1 MRSSLHFLIS
11 CEKGGPVA
19 LADLLAERRPH
30 RADAARNFDAIL
42 AAGRIAFAAGRADVS
57 LDEIA
62 RQAGVGV
69 ATLYRNFP
77 SREDLVEAVY
87 VTEVDELCRY
97 GERLATRG
105 DPWDALVSWLRRFVG
120 YLGAKRI
127 LLDALDRESGAF
139 RACRDALY
147 VTGEPLLARA
157 QQAGRARAE
166 VTVDDVLRFF
176 LGVASAPVS
185 SRRQRDRFLAMAIAG
200 LAA

>member
-1 MRSSLHFLIS
+1 MA
-11 CEKGGPVA
+11 VA
-19 LADLLAERRPH
+19 NLLAERRPH

-42 AAGRIAFAAGRADVS
+42 AAGRKAFAAGGADVS
-57 LDEIA
+57 LDEVA

-77 SREDLVEAVY
+77 SREDLAEAVY

-97 GERLATRG
+97 GERLEGRG
-105 DPWDALVSWLRRFVG
+105 DPWDALVSWLRRFVT
-120 YLGAKRI
+120 YLGTRRV

-147 VTGEPLLARA
+147 ATGEPLLARA

-166 VTVDDVLRFF
+166 VTIDDVLRFF
-176 LGVASAPVS
+176 LGVTSAPVS

>member
-1 MRSSLHFLIS
+1 LSEGVVR
-11 CEKGGPVA
+11 VA
-19 LADLLAERRPH
+19 VADLLAERRPH

-42 AAGRIAFAAGRADVS
+42 AAGRIAFAAGGTDVS

-87 VTEVDELCRY
+87 VTEVDEVCRY
-97 GERLATRG
+97 GERLVGRG

-120 YLGAKRI
+120 YLGTKRI

-147 VTGEPLLARA
+147 TTGEPLLT
-157 QQAGRARAE
+157 RAE
-166 VTVDDVLRFF
+166 VSIDDVLRFF
-176 LGVASAPVS
+176 LGVTSAPVS

>member
-1 MRSSLHFLIS
+1 MT
-11 CEKGGPVA
+11 V
-19 LADLLAERRPH
+19 ADLLAERRPH
-30 RADAARNFDAIL
+30 RVDAARNFDAIL
-42 AAGRIAFAAGRADVS
+42 AVGRNAFAAGGTGVS

-69 ATLYRNFP
+69 ATLYRHFP

-97 GERLATRG
+97 GERLVGRG
-105 DPWDALVSWLRRFVG
+105 DPWDALVSWLRRFVA
-120 YLGAKRI
+120 YLGTKRI

-147 VTGEPLLARA
+147 ATGEPLLARA
-157 QQAGRARAE
+157 QDAGRARAG
-166 VTVDDVLRFF
+166 VAIDDVLRFF
-176 LGVASAPVS
+176 LGVTRAPVS
-185 SRRQRDRFLAMAIAG
+185 SRRQRDRLLAMAIAG

>member
-1 MRSSLHFLIS
+1 
-11 CEKGGPVA
+11 VA
-19 LADLLAERRPH
+19 VAVADLLAERRPH

-42 AAGRIAFAAGRADVS
+42 AAGRVAFAAGGTDVS

-87 VTEVDELCRY
+87 VTEVDEVCRY
-97 GERLATRG
+97 GERLAGRG
-105 DPWDALVSWLRRFVG
+105 DPWDALVSWLRRLAG
-120 YLGAKRI
+120 YLGSKRV
-127 LLDALDRESGAF
+127 LLDALDRDSGAF

-147 VTGEPLLARA
+147 ATGETLLIRA
-157 QQAGRARAE
+157 QEAGRARAE
-166 VTVDDVLRFF
+166 ISTDDMLRFI
-176 LGVASAPVS
+176 LSVTSAPVS
-185 SRRQRDRFLAMAIAG
+185 SRRQRDRLLAMGIAG

>member
-1 MRSSLHFLIS
+1 MA
-11 CEKGGPVA
+11 VA
-19 LADLLAERRPH
+19 NLLAERRPH

-42 AAGRIAFAAGRADVS
+42 AAGRKAFAAGGTDVS
-57 LDEIA
+57 LDEVA

-77 SREDLVEAVY
+77 SREDLAEAVY

-97 GERLATRG
+97 GERLDGRG
-105 DPWDALVSWLRRFVG
+105 DPWDALVSWLRRFVT
-120 YLGAKRI
+120 YLGTKRV
-127 LLDALDRESGAF
+127 LLDALDRESGVF

-147 VTGEPLLARA
+147 ATGEPLLARA

-166 VTVDDVLRFF
+166 VTIDDVLRFF
-176 LGVASAPVS
+176 LGVTSAPVS
-185 SRRQRDRFLAMAIAG
+185 SRRQRARLLAMAIAG

>member
-1 MRSSLHFLIS
+1 VVR
-11 CEKGGPVA
+11 VA

-42 AAGRIAFAAGRADVS
+42 AAGRTAFVAGGTDVS

-105 DPWDALVSWLRRFVG
+105 DPWDALISWLRRFVG
-120 YLGAKRI
+120 YLGTKRI

-147 VTGEPLLARA
+147 ATGEPLLARA

-176 LGVASAPVS
+176 LGVTSAPVS
-185 SRRQRDRFLAMAIAG
+185 SRRQRDRLLAMAIAG

>member
-1 MRSSLHFLIS
+1 
-11 CEKGGPVA
+11 VTV
-19 LADLLAERRPH
+19 ADLLAERRPH

-42 AAGRIAFAAGRADVS
+42 AAGRKAFAAGGTDVS
-57 LDEIA
+57 LEEIA

-97 GERLATRG
+97 GKRLARR
-105 DPWDALVSWLRRFVG
+105 DPWDALVSWLRRFVT
-120 YLGAKRI
+120 YLGTKRI

-147 VTGEPLLARA
+147 AAGEPLLRRA
-157 QQAGRARAE
+157 QDAGRARAG
-166 VTVDDVLRFF
+166 VTIDDVLRYF
-176 LGVASAPVS
+176 LGVTSAPVS
-185 SRRQRDRFLAMAIAG
+185 SRRQRDRLLAMAIRG
-200 LAA
+200 LEA

>member
-1 MRSSLHFLIS
+1 MA
-11 CEKGGPVA
+11 V
-19 LADLLAERRPH
+19 ADLLAERRPH

-42 AAGRIAFAAGRADVS
+42 AAGRKAFAAGGTEVS

-62 RQAGVGV
+62 RHAGVGV

-97 GERLATRG
+97 GERLAGRG
-105 DPWDALVSWLRRFVG
+105 DPWDALVSWLRRFVS
-120 YLGAKRI
+120 YLGTKRI

-147 VTGEPLLARA
+147 VTGEPLLGPRA
-157 QQAGRARAE
+157 GGRPRSRRGLPSTTCCASSSVSRAPRSAPGGSGTASWRWRSPGLRPDCRRARARGHWA
-166 VTVDDVLRFF
+166 V
-176 LGVASAPVS
+176 
-185 SRRQRDRFLAMAIAG
+185 
-200 LAA
+200 

>member
-1 MRSSLHFLIS
+1 LSEGVVR
-11 CEKGGPVA
+11 VA
-19 LADLLAERRPH
+19 VADLLAERRPH

-42 AAGRIAFAAGRADVS
+42 AAGRIAFAAGGTDVS

-87 VTEVDELCRY
+87 VTEVDEVCRY
-97 GERLATRG
+97 GERLVGRG

-120 YLGAKRI
+120 YLGTKRI

-147 VTGEPLLARA
+147 TTGEPLLTRA
-157 QQAGRARAE
+157 QEAGRARAE
-166 VTVDDVLRFF
+166 VSIDDVLRFF
-176 LGVASAPVS
+176 LGVTSAPVS

>member
-1 MRSSLHFLIS
+1 MA
-11 CEKGGPVA
+11 VA
-19 LADLLAERRPH
+19 NLLAERRPH

-42 AAGRIAFAAGRADVS
+42 AAGRKAFAAGGTDVS
-57 LDEIA
+57 LDEVA

-77 SREDLVEAVY
+77 SREDLAEAVY
-87 VTEVDELCRY
+87 VNEVDELCRY
-97 GERLATRG
+97 GERLEGRG
-105 DPWDALVSWLRRFVG
+105 DPWDALVSWLRRFVT
-120 YLGAKRI
+120 YLGTRRV

-147 VTGEPLLARA
+147 ATGEPLLARA

-166 VTVDDVLRFF
+166 VTIDDVLRFF
-176 LGVASAPVS
+176 LGVTSAPVS
-185 SRRQRDRFLAMAIAG
+185 SRRQRDRFLAMAVAG